1 MHGLSSVADDFS
13 NLDHGGLVIK
23 NIHITFLTDINIHI
37 TLNNQHLNS
46 KVSQGKLMRKLFMN
60 SFRFLSH
67 LSCYFKLPAGNDAG
81 NDEANNVITSVPGA
95 VCAAGELHFTLKNVV
110 YVSVS
115 LAKLLFILS
124 CDAICVFYIIH
135 LLFKLYYL

>member
-1 MHGLSSVADDFS
+1 
-13 NLDHGGLVIK
+13 
-23 NIHITFLTDINIHI
+23 
-37 TLNNQHLNS
+37 
-46 KVSQGKLMRKLFMN
+46 MN

-67 LSCYFKLPAGNDAG
+67 LSCYFKLPAG

-95 VCAAGELHFTLKNVV
+95 VCAAGELLFTLKNVV
-110 YVSVS
+110 YVCVSV
-115 LAKLLFILS
+115 AKLLFILS